1 MRALTSVALAVL
13 AVVASP
19 PAARATEQ
27 PEAQMLLD
35 LDLLRESDPRAQR
48 DAPVA
53 RSVRLLELL
62 ERLNP
67 PAAAR
72 RGGDSRPAPKEA
84 C

>member
-1 MRALTSVALAVL
+1 MRALTAVALAVL

-19 PAARATEQ
+19 PAARAMEQ

-48 DAPVA
+48 EEPVA
-53 RSVRLLELL
+53 RNVRLLELL

-72 RGGDSRPAPKEA
+72 RDGDSRPAPKGA